1 MHNSTTILPLSWQP
15 SEPKR
20 QDPDADDNEQAEEE
34 ASPSSPADS
43 GGVSM
48 LGDGDGA
55 TGVVHVSDGEE
66 GDDGDDDDD
75 GSYDG
80 ATPPYEMSDSEPVP
94 ATNEAVTGSPPPTL
108 SQLSSEDPCDPIQDA
123 SEEEGC
129 SVEASQAS
137 IDFLIAEEEE
147 SAMDEKDKAQYREF
161 LNSQDSSLVPDLLA
175 DAAVAAG
182 GLGENVEKEK
192 TEKEIAEDKKLPLPM
207 EEIPVKSKDLRS
219 SCSSKVVDNGGE
231 GSYRKAHS
239 TANLKI
245 SASSSSLKSRAKNA
259 QNLAELERE
268 LSHLKRLQ
276 SAKTLADSNKMRML
290 FNMFRLIEIV
300 LKAHTPKHSYTKFM
314 FYEIWVFFQI

>member
-129 SVEASQAS
+129 IVEASQAS

-147 SAMDEKDKAQYREF
+147 STMDEKDKAQYREF

-219 SCSSKVVDNGGE
+219 SCSSKVVDNGGGAATE
-231 GSYRKAHS
+231 
-239 TANLKI
+239 
-245 SASSSSLKSRAKNA
+245 
-259 QNLAELERE
+259 
-268 LSHLKRLQ
+268 
-276 SAKTLADSNKMRML
+276 
-290 FNMFRLIEIV
+290 RLIAQQTSRFLLV
-300 LKAHTPKHSYTKFM
+300 PL
-314 FYEIWVFFQI
+314 V

>member
-129 SVEASQAS
+129 IVEASQAS

-219 SCSSKVVDNGGE
+219 SCSSKVVDNGG
-231 GSYRKAHS
+231 GGR
-239 TANLKI
+239 
-245 SASSSSLKSRAKNA
+245 
-259 QNLAELERE
+259 
-268 LSHLKRLQ
+268 
-276 SAKTLADSNKMRML
+276 
-290 FNMFRLIEIV
+290 
-300 LKAHTPKHSYTKFM
+300 
-314 FYEIWVFFQI
+314 

>member
-1 MHNSTTILPLSWQP
+1 
-15 SEPKR
+15 
-20 QDPDADDNEQAEEE
+20 
-34 ASPSSPADS
+34 
-43 GGVSM
+43 M

-129 SVEASQAS
+129 IVEASQAS

-219 SCSSKVVDNGGE
+219 SCSSKVVDNGGG

-268 LSHLKRLQ
+268 LSHLKKALQ
-276 SAKTLADSNKMRML
+276 SLSTSKPILVEESLPPGDDNMDTLVMPESDMQEMADRLAAEIPEEPNLEHGEPPVALLSN
-290 FNMFRLIEIV
+290 
-300 LKAHTPKHSYTKFM
+300 
-314 FYEIWVFFQI
+314 